1 MFNHDSSSILK
12 ELFVFTL
19 SSTLHSKQYCEDFAK
34 SSSYHLTFIFD
45 NEKKC
50 SYVLNFPPR

>member
-19 SSTLHSKQYCEDFAK
+19 SSTLHSKQYCEAFAK
-34 SSSYHLTFIFD
+34 SPSYHLSLTT
-45 NEKKC
+45 KR
-50 SYVLNFPPR
+50 SVPLS